1 MSRSRMFAATMKR
14 TLLILLSLHFATVF
28 AQQPHAE
35 KKHNPDR
42 PKIGLALSGGGA
54 RGLAHIGVLKALEEK
69 NIPIDYIAGTSMGAI
84 VGGLYATGMNA
95 DDLEWAM
102 ATVDWEAS
110 MRPSGNRKLKNYRQR
125 QEEKNYFVDLT
136 IGLSKNGPISGSGLV
151 DGQRIMLELQRLVGS
166 IQPQKFNDYPIPF
179 RAVATDLN
187 AGEPYIID
195 HGDLAM
201 AMRAS
206 MSVPVLLGPVKHQG
220 RMLVDGGILNN
231 LPVDV
236 VREMGADIVI
246 AVNIS
251 SPLGQVDENSSVL
264 SLTYQSVD
272 VALVQNTIESL
283 GKADIVIAPLLEGL
297 TSSDFERSDQFL
309 ADGYTAVMNKSLM
322 LDNFSLTP
330 EQYQTELEI
339 RNFLPRDIPSRIEFL
354 EFTGNDRTSEERLRG
369 LTSDLIGQNFD
380 IGDVQAAADRIA
392 ALEEDISVVSY
403 QTVNR
408 NGDKGIQ
415 FQITEKQW
423 GPDYLKFGLKI
434 ADDFDSNT
442 RFSVLARHHRYNINS
457 LGGQWINDF
466 SVGSV
471 LGWQSE
477 LLQPLDYNSRYFA
490 SANVQV
496 TKDTRRLF
504 DNSDPPD
511 AIGEYDYKQFALGLD
526 FGLNPDANSEL
537 RAGLWFQDESVVSV
551 INDSDFDTAIN
562 RTLGLKVRYGLDTLD
577 KAVFAREGY
586 DIKAELGIFD
596 RIQWISFNGYR
607 RYPLGRTSAAHI
619 GIKADFTDLVD
630 DGEFFKAYGGLDDF
644 AGFPQHSLLGLNAF
658 IFELGGFT
666 ALDMIDLP
674 IFGSPNLIVKGHYGN
689 VWQRNITI
697 ENMIYGYSA
706 GLSVDIENTVMY
718 LGTGYSNADD
728 FRFYLRIGTGF

>member
-14 TLLILLSLHFATVF
+14 TLLILLSLHFAIVF

-35 KKHNPDR
+35 QKNNSDR

-251 SPLGQVDENSSVL
+251 SPLAQVDENSSVL

-283 GKADIVIAPLLEGL
+283 GKADIVIAPSLKDL
-297 TSSDFERSDQFL
+297 TSSDFEHSEQFL
-309 ADGYTAVMNKSLM
+309 TEGYTAVMNKSLM

-403 QTVNR
+403 KTVNR